1 MHFGLLSFDD
11 NLPINKFASSLQNQ
25 GLFRK
30 FSPWKKFRIFIFIVY
45 MATQM
50 TKFTP
55 KLDQFIV

>member
-11 NLPINKFASSLQNQ
+11 NLPINKFSSSLQNQ